1 MEGLQAWGLGVQ
13 VDMLIEVIYSYA
25 GLLLLSRVP
34 DPNEKENLLF
44 LES

>member
-1 MEGLQAWGLGVQ
+1 MEGLQAWGLGMK
-13 VDMLIEVIYSYA
+13 VDMLIEVVYSHA